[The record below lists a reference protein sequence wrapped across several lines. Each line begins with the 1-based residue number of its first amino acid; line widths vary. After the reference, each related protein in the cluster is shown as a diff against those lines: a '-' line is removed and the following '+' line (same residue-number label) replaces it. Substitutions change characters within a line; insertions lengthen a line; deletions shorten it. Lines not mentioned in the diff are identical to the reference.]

1 MRNMKV
7 VWIFRSRDNKEKC
20 KTSTQAWFCTQA
32 FSGHEKIKHFGCC
45 LELFSKEGR
54 SSFLIPI
61 DIVMTTWF
69 DYIWKQLLD
78 NSAFK
83 GGLVCLFFRLI
94 YFNVG
99 LYTAPN
105 VTLPEFA
112 HHHNYHLHWQYI
124 KHQRSVQNIS
134 IVLQFAVQ
142 CGNSNWKFDWKT

>member
-1 MRNMKV
+1 MWRRNMKV

-45 LELFSKEGR
+45 LELFSNEGR

-69 DYIWKQLLD
+69 DYIWKQSLD

-83 GGLVCLFFRLI
+83 GALVCLFFRLI

-112 HHHNYHLHWQYI
+112 HHHNYHLQWQYI
-124 KHQRSVQNIS
+124 KHQRSVQNIPTLCS
-134 IVLQFAVQ
+134 
-142 CGNSNWKFDWKT
+142 SMWKF